1 MNNAFD
7 EVFNRLDMAQERL
20 WELEGM
26 SIILPNI
33 KCREKREW
41 KKNRLSNNFGTIA
54 KGITFGIPEEKKE
67 QRRNT

>member
-1 MNNAFD
+1 MPLMRSSID
-7 EVFNRLDMAQERL
+7 WTWPKKD
-20 WELEGM
+20 WELKAM

-33 KCREKREW
+33 KCKEKREW
-41 KKNRLSNNFGTIA
+41 KKNRLSNNFGTIS